1 MKAAATAAEH
11 LAVAMLAATAV
22 ATPAANSFPTTKN
35 LSKAFSLSPVTLP

>member
-1 MKAAATAAEH
+1 MAAEH

-22 ATPAANSFPTTKN
+22 ATPAATSFQTTKN